1 MSRGTITP
9 SGRPIVTALPIACTL
24 SAADLTERRT
34 VLAALQVHCLEAA
47 ALDDGRGLV
56 LRFAP
61 APGILATLARV
72 VDLER
77 QCCRFLDFE
86 LTVAADG
93 GPIRL
98 ALTGP
103 AGTSD
108 FLGGELGLVP
118 TLR

>member
-1 MSRGTITP
+1 
-9 SGRPIVTALPIACTL
+9 VTALPIACTL

-34 VLAALQVHCLEAA
+34 VLAALQAHCLETTT
-47 ALDDGRGLV
+47 LDDGRGLV
-56 LRFAP
+56 LRFAQ

-72 VDLER
+72 IDLER

-93 GPIRL
+93 GPI
-98 ALTGP
+98 ALTLAGP
-103 AGTSD
+103 AGTTE

-118 TLR
+118 TPR